1 MRQPQNDDQTLLLH
15 AALDGEIDAV
25 GMIEIEAELVAVP
38 ALAAKYAVLVELR
51 DAIRTQ
57 VPREVAPDA
66 LRARVISM
74 ARTYGA
80 ASPTVPVPRRARWR
94 DAPYRS
100 LVASLMIGI
109 ALGAGS
115 YGRFVAPPADD
126 DVQQAIVAGF
136 TRGRL
141 SGQPVDVVTSDRHT
155 VKPWLADKIPGAT
168 TVVDLASDGFPL
180 VGGRI
185 DVIGKTPVATLVY
198 RRREHQIALSELPTS
213 AGETI
218 SEPTRQSRDGYSL
231 LRWTDKGRL
240 YEAVSDLPPAELDAF
255 GAAFRRAATAER
267 EEPNPQ

>member
-1 MRQPQNDDQTLLLH
+1 MRELQSDDRTLLLH
-15 AALDGEIDAV
+15 AALDGELDAV
-25 GMIEIEAELVAVP
+25 GMIEIEAELAADP
-38 ALAAKYAVLVELR
+38 ALAAKYAGLVELR
-51 DAIRTQ
+51 DAMRTC

-74 ARTYGA
+74 ARTSGA

-100 LVASLMIGI
+100 LAASLMIGVV
-109 ALGAGS
+109 LGAGA
-115 YGRFVAPPADD
+115 YGRFGAPPAED

-136 TRGRL
+136 IRGRL

-155 VKPWLADKIPGAT
+155 VKPWLAGKISGAT

-185 DVIGKTPVATLVY
+185 DVIGKAPVATLVY
-198 RRREHQIALSELPTS
+198 QRREHQIALSELPTS
-213 AGETI
+213 AGVTI
-218 SEPTRQSRDGYSL
+218 SEPTRQSRNGYSL
-231 LRWTDKGRL
+231 LRWADRGRP

-255 GAAFRRAATAER
+255 GAAFRRAAAAES
-267 EEPNPQ
+267 EGPNLQ